1 MRQNPNHQSYH
12 IKRKIPNLPW
22 KEGSLRALE
31 AMSLA
36 ATLPQLPLPTTVT
49 LDFET
54 SLHSPLPCRDFS
66 RAGDIAAEREEKR
79 EEEEG
84 REGECEKEK
93 IEKKNDR
100 RRMEDGDLKGDTL
113 TLREREKACT
123 CK

>member
-1 MRQNPNHQSYH
+1 MRV
-12 IKRKIPNLPW
+12 
-22 KEGSLRALE
+22 LE

-49 LDFET
+49 LDIKS
-54 SLHSPLPCRDFS
+54 SLHPPLLPCRDFS

-84 REGECEKEK
+84 REREWECERER

-100 RRMEDGDLKGDTL
+100 SRMEDGDLKGDTL
-113 TLREREKACT
+113 REREGRRV
-123 CK
+123 